1 MLEPCGEGERMGWER
16 SCRLCSFTCKMF
28 WGRGR
33 ILVWLLLLFSFAHF
47 MERVIEGG
55 RNQN

>member
-1 MLEPCGEGERMGWER
+1 MGWEH

-28 WGRGR
+28 WGQGG